1 MPTTMAEMAR
11 QLGISQATVSRVLNG
26 KGHGF
31 ISIETRK
38 RVVNYALDVG
48 YPVPSE
54 VVAGLS
60 SRSGVV
66 ALWTRNPDAPYYARI
81 VRRMQQIAAEFGAD
95 LIVSPVAD
103 RAGDGAM
110 TGLLPR
116 VPGSNPTP
124 IAGVVAV
131 DCQRLV
137 RLHAER
143 PGAAPIVNAGSE
155 PTSLVDSVTF
165 DLHAGA
171 RAAAEHL
178 LARGSSRLAHLTAE
192 GSIESIR
199 RARHDGFCDVLRQAG
214 REPRVFIA
222 PTEDRAGGRM
232 AVREALSRGEKF
244 DAIFCLND
252 DLAIG
257 AYRGLLDSGIEVPR
271 DVAIVGY
278 DSIEDTE
285 FLEVPISS
293 VLQPAEELC
302 RRAWEMLW
310 QRIEDPSAPLVSE
323 VLVPRLIVRAS
334 SEFS

>member
-1 MPTTMAEMAR
+1 MPMTMAEMAR

-38 RVVNYALDVG
+38 RVVNYALDAR
-48 YPVPSE
+48 YPVPPE
-54 VVAGLS
+54 VIAGLS

-95 LIVSPVAD
+95 LVVSPVAD
-103 RAGDGAM
+103 RAGEAAM
-110 TGLLPR
+110 AGLLPR
-116 VPGSNPTP
+116 VPGTIPTP
-124 IAGVVAV
+124 VAGVIAV
-131 DCQRLV
+131 DCVRLV

-155 PTSLVDSVTF
+155 PTPLCDSVTF
-165 DLHAGA
+165 DTHAGA

-178 LARGSSRLAHLTAE
+178 LARGSSRLAHLSAE
-192 GSIESIR
+192 GSIESVR
-199 RARHDGFCDVLRQAG
+199 RARHDGFRDVLRQAG
-214 REPRVFIA
+214 REAQVLIA
-222 PTEDRAGGRM
+222 ASEDRAGGRA
-232 AVREALSRGEKF
+232 AVREALARGDKF
-244 DAIFCLND
+244 DALFCLND

-257 AYRGLLDSGIEVPR
+257 AYRGLLDSGIGVPR

-293 VLQPAEELC
+293 VLQPPEELC
-302 RRAWEMLW
+302 RRAWELLW
-310 QRIEDPSAPLVSE
+310 QRIEDPSAPLVAE
-323 VLVPRLIVRAS
+323 ILAPRLIVRAS